1 MRARYCVVLLTIFIV
16 SCSDPGNGPV
26 LSTSGIVGYS
36 QLPSPLPPNVYQ
48 LRSTRLE
55 EGAEPVL
62 RELLAD
68 GFKVKEAWKSH
79 ETLCMSVIYEPP
91 QLLVLLESPDTRI
104 EGRGF
109 VLLHGA
115 ADPCYET
122 WEHFTR

>member
-26 LSTSGIVGYS
+26 LSASGIVGYS

-48 LRSTRLE
+48 LRSARLE
-55 EGAEPVL
+55 EGAGPVL

-79 ETLCMSVIYEPP
+79 ETRCVYVIYEPP
-91 QLLVLLESPDTRI
+91 QLLVLLEGLDTRI

-122 WEHFTR
+122 WKHFTG